1 MKRTILLLIL
11 SFLLFLPFSANVS
24 AFGAV
29 TAYTCRTTSVDMG
42 TVAGTWREGETK
54 KGPYVLS
61 MMLPDPEVNGCISA
75 FTCEVPDGET
85 GRILY
90 RGIYEKYRVVETR
103 FPGRTISI
111 HDEFRFQNWDFSY
124 ESF

>member
-1 MKRTILLLIL
+1 MKRTVLLLIL
-11 SFLLFLPFSANVS
+11 SFLLLLPFSANVS

-29 TAYTCRTTSVDMG
+29 TAYTCRTICVDMG

-61 MMLPDPEVNGCISA
+61 MTLPDPEENGCISA

-90 RGIYEKYRVVETR
+90 RGIFEKYRVVETR
-103 FPGRTISI
+103 LPGRTISI
-111 HDEFRFQNWDFSY
+111 DHDYRFLNWDFSY
-124 ESF
+124 EFL